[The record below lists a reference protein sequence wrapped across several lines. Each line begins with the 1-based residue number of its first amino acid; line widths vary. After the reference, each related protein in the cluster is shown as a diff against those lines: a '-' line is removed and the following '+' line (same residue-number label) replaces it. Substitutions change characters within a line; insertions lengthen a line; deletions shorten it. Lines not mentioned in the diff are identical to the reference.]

1 MFEHDPDTEQLVQ
14 RASSGDSSAERQL
27 MDRHRDRL
35 KRMVA
40 VHLDPRVK
48 ARVDPSDVVQETLII
63 AYGRLPAYLQ
73 QQPIPFYP
81 WLRQIAWNRLV
92 DLHRLHV
99 KASKRSVK
107 REEDLEMAL
116 STHSTH
122 QLARKLLANGLG
134 PAEGAM
140 REELRRRMKTALARL
155 PASYRTVLVMRQ
167 LERLSTSEIAAA
179 LGIAE
184 GTVKSRHFRALE
196 RIRVLLNEEP

>member
-1 MFEHDPDTEQLVQ
+1 M
-14 RASSGDSSAERQL
+14 RSSGSTSQSTCRSVRRRPGNAD
-27 MDRHRDRL
+27 HR
-35 KRMVA
+35 
-40 VHLDPRVK
+40 
-48 ARVDPSDVVQETLII
+48 
-63 AYGRLPAYLQ
+63 
-73 QQPIPFYP
+73 
-81 WLRQIAWNRLV
+81 LRQIACLPAATADPVLSLASSDRLNRLV

-107 REEDLEMAL
+107 REEELEMAL
-116 STHSTH
+116 SKRTPRH